1 MKVRLII
8 FLSLLLGFGLNV
20 ELQAQTARSILDKA
34 SDAYNKAGAIQASFS
49 LNVKDARGQTTY
61 SYQGKAQMKGDK
73 FRIEIPDGITWF
85 DGKTQWVYL
94 RESDE
99 VNITNPTGEELQ
111 AISPA
116 AMFNSYK
123 KGYNLKSNGSKTVR
137 GKSVYEVEMTPQKKN
152 ADVRKIIVQ
161 IDKANNIFSSIT
173 MVDRSGNQNIL
184 TVTSLQTKVNIPESR
199 FVFDKKEYPQSEII
213 DLR

>member
-8 FLSLLLGFGLNV
+8 FLSLLLGVGLNV
-20 ELQAQTARSILDKA
+20 ELQAQSARSILDKA

-49 LNVKDARGQTTY
+49 LNVKDAKGQTTY

-94 RESDE
+94 KESDE
-99 VNITNPTGEELQ
+99 VNITIPTGEELQ

-137 GKSVYEVEMTPQKKN
+137 GKTVYEVEMTPQKKN
-152 ADVRKIIVQ
+152 DDIRKIVVQ
-161 IDKANNIFSSIT
+161 IDKVNNIFSSIT
-173 MVDRSGNQNIL
+173 MIDRSGNQNIL
-184 TVTSLQTKVNIPESR
+184 TVTSLQTKANIPESR
-199 FVFDKKEYPQSEII
+199 FVFEKKEYPQSEII